1 MCDISTVRAGYLWRA
16 SLRMCRAETDPLS
29 QRAYQ
34 QDGQEG
40 VEQDFEQCSE
50 MAKDAGA
57 TANQGQSWQVA
68 GGVSVW
74 TLSSLASEQ
83 CR

>member
-1 MCDISTVRAGYLWRA
+1 VIFR
-16 SLRMCRAETDPLS
+16 LS
-29 QRAYQ
+29 APAIFGVLLSACAAPKPILYPNAHDQ

-50 MAKDAGA
+50 LAKDAGA
-57 TANQGQSWQVA
+57 TASQGQSWQVA